1 MLGPLGAQGA
11 CLSLCSIFCLWEQC
25 PHARGCVSGI
35 CDTSRRRGRA
45 ARTLR
50 PLEDSRTRPP
60 ALSLSP
66 ADIVKRAQRWEGSR
80 CRGTAGRGPRAVTQH
95 GGRAGRA
102 GRAGA
107 GLVHPYK
114 ARGRRGARWSSV
126 AASAATTSE
135 SGFRGMPGASGI
147 FGASGAPRSAPS
159 REWDPGEDGWVPS
172 PPRYASPRL

>member
-102 GRAGA
+102 GA

-135 SGFRGMPGASGI
+135 SGFRGIPGASGV

-159 REWDPGEDGWVPS
+159 REWDPREDGWVPS